1 MSALRSCARS
11 LVSQQGGG
19 AGHGCGL
26 EVLELDLGVAAG
38 VAVRGELEL
47 ATAAQLS
54 AALDEAIRTT
64 EGPFVIDLSNV
75 GFLDSSGIACLM
87 RARALLGRE
96 DRVLGLI
103 CPPGSTRRALEITGV
118 DEQLPLYGSRDE
130 HDRYRRAR
138 A

>member
-1 MSALRSCARS
+1 M
-11 LVSQQGGG
+11 VSQDGGA
-19 AGHGCGL
+19 AGHGDGL
-26 EVLELDLGVAAG
+26 EVLGLDLGEAAG

-47 ATAAQLS
+47 ATAAALS

-64 EGPFVIDLSNV
+64 EGPFVIDLTNV

-118 DEQLPLYGSRDE
+118 DELVALYGSRDE
-130 HDRYRRAR
+130 LDVQGRPTA
-138 A
+138 

>member
-1 MSALRSCARS
+1 MSALRSSARS
-11 LVSQQGGG
+11 MVSQEGGG
-19 AGHGCGL
+19 AGPRGGL
-26 EVLELDLGVAAG
+26 VVLELDRGVAAG
-38 VAVRGELEL
+38 VAVGGVLEL

-118 DEQLPLYGSRDE
+118 DELVALSGSRDE
-130 HDRYRRAR
+130 LDR
-138 A
+138 

>member
-1 MSALRSCARS
+1 VSAVRSPARS
-11 LVSQQGGG
+11 MVSKEGGG
-19 AGHGCGL
+19 AGRGL
-26 EVLELDLGVAAG
+26 EVLELDRGEAAG

-47 ATAAQLS
+47 ATAPELS
-54 AALDEAIRTT
+54 AALDEAIRAT

-87 RARALLGRE
+87 RARALLGRD

-118 DEQLPLYGSRDE
+118 DELVALYGTRDE
-130 HDRYRRAR
+130 LDA
-138 A
+138 

>member
-1 MSALRSCARS
+1 VSALRPAPRS
-11 LVSQQGGG
+11 MASEEGGG
-19 AGHGCGL
+19 RHRCGLGL
-26 EVLELDLGVAAG
+26 EVLELDLAEAAG

-54 AALDEAIRTT
+54 EALDEAIRAT

-75 GFLDSSGIACLM
+75 GFLDSSGIACLI

-103 CPPGSTRRALEITGV
+103 CPPGSARRALELTGV
-118 DEQLPLYGSRDE
+118 DELVALYGSRDE
-130 HDRYRRAR
+130 LDA
-138 A
+138 

>member
-1 MSALRSCARS
+1 M
-11 LVSQQGGG
+11 VSEEGGG
-19 AGHGCGL
+19 HRQGCGL
-26 EVLELDLGVAAG
+26 EVLELDLGEAAG
-38 VAVRGELEL
+38 VAVRGEL
-47 ATAAQLS
+47 ATAAALS

-103 CPPGSTRRALEITGV
+103 CPPGSARRALELTGV
-118 DEQLPLYGSRDE
+118 DELVAL
-130 HDRYRRAR
+130 
-138 A
+138 